1 MVWFSFTG
9 GGPLPPGS
17 TEGLRNTLC
26 NNIYLSNVICTH
38 YILFSHEIYY
48 ALYFSLLLE
57 EDNFTNMQWQHI
69 VETKD
74 IHLLNSL
81 HVEFWL
87 QFQDAVQTKTI
98 DKHNKVLTKTQY
110 LTNMS
115 SPQESTQYTR
125 EGNKI

>member
-1 MVWFSFTG
+1 
-9 GGPLPPGS
+9 
-17 TEGLRNTLC
+17 
-26 NNIYLSNVICTH
+26 
-38 YILFSHEIYY
+38 
-48 ALYFSLLLE
+48 
-57 EDNFTNMQWQHI
+57 MQWQHI